1 MNPSEIM
8 RAVGLAADLA
18 RPSTMPIMSNLL
30 IGNGKV
36 IASDID
42 SQITIS
48 APFDFEPYTVPAAKF
63 KTILATLD
71 PDTSLKLDHKDGK
84 LSVKSGRSK
93 FTVQTLPAIEFPQ
106 MEVGQFV
113 SSIEIHQEVL
123 KSMLH
128 DVQHAI
134 PSHDV
139 RNYINGA
146 FLSVRDGTL
155 TVVGTDTARMAVK
168 SIEFDNEKV
177 LEVTIPKLS
186 VGRLIK
192 FLNDGPMTINFY
204 EDKLVFVMGDI
215 EFATKLVTGK
225 FPDFRRVI
233 PKNQNTILIDR
244 ELMLETLS
252 RATTVLGKIRSSKVT
267 IGTSIEVACSNNGEI
282 AVDDFPCIWTGAPI
296 EFGMNPDFLRE
307 ALHAMS
313 GDEVSLSFGAS
324 NAAWMIEDGE
334 GLKAVVMVLRN

>member
-1 MNPSEIM
+1 MTPSEII

-36 IASDID
+36 IASDSD

-63 KTILATLD
+63 KTILATLA
-71 PDTSLKLDHKDGK
+71 PDVALKLDHKDGK

-93 FTVQTLPAIEFPQ
+93 FTVQTLPAEDYPQ
-106 MEVGQFV
+106 MEIGELV

-134 PSHDV
+134 PAHDV
-139 RNYINGA
+139 RQYINGA
-146 FLSVRDGTL
+146 FLSVRDGQL
-155 TVVGTDTARMAVK
+155 TVVGTDTSRMAVK
-168 SIEFDNEKV
+168 SIEFDNDEV
-177 LEVTIPKLS
+177 LEVTIPKLA

-204 EDKLVFVMGDI
+204 DDKLVFAMGDI
-215 EFATKLVTGK
+215 EFTTKLVTGK

-233 PKNQNTILIDR
+233 PKNPNTILIDR

-252 RATTVLGKIRSSKVT
+252 RATTVLDKARSSKVT
-267 IGTSIEVACSNNGEI
+267 IGPNIEVSCSNNGEI
-282 AVDDFPCIWTGAPI
+282 AVDDFPCTWTGAPI

-307 ALHAMS
+307 ALHVMS
-313 GDEVSLSFGAS
+313 GDEVSLSFGAA
-324 NAAWMIEDGE
+324 NAPWMLEDGE

>member
-1 MNPSEIM
+1 MTPSQIM

-30 IGNGKV
+30 IGNGKA
-36 IASDID
+36 IASDSD

-48 APFDFEPYTVPAAKF
+48 APFNFDPYTVPAAKF

-71 PDTSLKLDHKDGK
+71 PDSTLKLDHKDGK

-93 FTVQTLPAIEFPQ
+93 FSVQTLPAEDYPQ
-106 MEVGQFV
+106 MEIGELI

-134 PSHDV
+134 PAHDV
-139 RNYINGA
+139 RQYINGA
-146 FLSVRDGTL
+146 FLSVRDGQL

-168 SIEFDNEKV
+168 SIDFDNEEV
-177 LEVTIPKLS
+177 LEVTIPKLA

-192 FLNDGPMTINFY
+192 FLNDGLMTINFY
-204 EDKLVFVMGDI
+204 DDKLVFAMGDI
-215 EFATKLVTGK
+215 EFTTKLVTGK

-233 PKNQNTILIDR
+233 PKNPNTILIDR

-252 RATTVLGKIRSSKVT
+252 RATTVLDKMRSSKVT

-282 AVDDFPCIWTGAPI
+282 AVDDFPCTWTGEPI

-307 ALHAMS
+307 ALHVMR
-313 GDEVSLSFGAS
+313 GDEVSLSFGAA
-324 NAAWMIEDGE
+324 NAPWMIEDSE